1 MPVTRAHNITHIGK
15 INSVIPEAEKQ
26 EFAFPKQPEM
36 SEGIEDF
43 GVADGAIAD
52 MRAVHRTANNKVK
65 VVNNSLVAQKD
76 IVVGVSLDGAIDGK
90 NVRIAV
96 RKEIYMRGH
105 GFSVGSPIYINGTAG
120 ELSNTQPSTGF
131 VKTVGA
137 ALDANRLMIDIS
149 EAPIKL

>member
-1 MPVTRAHNITHIGK
+1 
-15 INSVIPEAEKQ
+15 
-26 EFAFPKQPEM
+26 
-36 SEGIEDF
+36 
-43 GVADGAIAD
+43 D